1 MKKSHDFFHLECQK
15 KFPKRG
21 NWSLTDIADSTQLG
35 SPARLA
41 AKRGMICVARRRLE
55 QQLQECRVREEEL
68 QRKVK
73 ELQAQVDDANGRA
86 DASHRRAGELQTQVQ
101 GAEDTHLVQFELPL
115 LQMLPHPTLMNR
127 TWTEFSVKFFQLR
140 PSGRSLDSNW
150 EFILE
155 I

>member
-1 MKKSHDFFHLECQK
+1 MKKSHDFFHLEFQK

-41 AKRGMICVARRRLE
+41 AKGGMIWVARRRLE
-55 QQLQECRVREEEL
+55 QQLQECRVRKEEL

-73 ELQAQVDDANGRA
+73 ELQAQVDYANRIAGEMQTQVDDANGRA

-115 LQMLPHPTLMNR
+115 LQMLPHPTLMTR
-127 TWTEFSVKFFQLR
+127 TWTVF
-140 PSGRSLDSNW
+140 
-150 EFILE
+150 
-155 I
+155 